1 MKVYRYS
8 RWDGSQAEFRM
19 DAEQALDALSEL
31 LMEGLDVSEALEWM
45 RQAGFELGG
54 NEMRVMGVDELVR
67 ELREE
72 ARSLYERYR
81 MDGASD
87 ELRRRFEEILDRE
100 QRALERAH
108 GHESQRL
115 NQFLE
120 RRHHDQAEPA
130 GLADAIERF
139 RDHSFEDSEAEDAY
153 RELLEELERLRALE
167 RFQQQ
172 QGERFRGSEQA
183 DYETAQEI
191 RERIQRL
198 EQMAQ
203 DLADGNFS
211 EISPEALQELLDAG
225 AVQSLIFLRDLRS
238 SLENAGYL
246 REGQE
251 ELTPKAIK
259 RLGASALAQV
269 YDALRKGRPGTHES

>member
-1 MKVYRYS
+1 MIS
-8 RWDGSQAEFRM
+8 RTPRS
-19 DAEQALDALSEL
+19 
-31 LMEGLDVSEALEWM
+31 

-54 NEMRVMGVDELVR
+54 SEMRVMGVDELIR

-72 ARSLYERYR
+72 ARELYERYR
-81 MDGASD
+81 MDRATD

-120 RRHHDQAEPA
+120 RRHHDDA

-139 RDHSFEDSEAEDAY
+139 RDHAFEDGEAEDAY
-153 RELLEELERLRALE
+153 RELLEELERLRELE

-183 DYETAQEI
+183 DYETAQDI
-191 RERIQRL
+191 REQH
-198 EQMAQ
+198 
-203 DLADGNFS
+203 S
-211 EISPEALQELLDAG
+211 SALQQMMQALAERRTSRIHLAR
-225 AVQSLIFLRDLRS
+225 AAAAKCSAIRRRPVASSCPARS
-238 SLENAGYL
+238 RGRIYRRTPGYL
-246 REGQE
+246 RDGKE
-251 ELTPKAIK
+251 ELTPQAQFKQDRRVGAGR
-259 RLGASALAQV
+259 RLQR
-269 YDALRKGRPGTHES
+269 ALRKGSARVSTTRRSYGVGCSRAPTRPGRGSSATR